1 MSHRGGTCSYIDHY
15 LSHAAYLG
23 GLCVRL
29 HNSIHVNTCCG
40 TIYTIHIRAYS
51 EVELGWNDVHW
62 SIQSTTLLHALLLYS
77 TKFLDVKYKKGLHSD
92 GTFSL
97 CLLPPDNAIPIKS
110 WFSDA
115 QDTALLELL
124 PMLDALRFTNDVRS
138 VLSRN
143 LHLHSLWW
151 CVWCNYG
158 EFCFICRM
166 FLYHT
171 IVCIRCKKV
180 NFLVLPCNYFIH
192 LHSVWLTPSEYSGL
206 EIACCSIAKHQS
218 ECHDTRVMVSLQ
230 SAWLVYKCVFCNVVT
245 SNLQSHTHT
254 NWCHE
259 VKSYVAGCGST

>member
-1 MSHRGGTCSYIDHY
+1 MRSCYI
-15 LSHAAYLG
+15 LP
-23 GLCVRL
+23 
-29 HNSIHVNTCCG
+29 NSLMWKI
-40 TIYTIHIRAYS
+40 
-51 EVELGWNDVHW
+51 
-62 SIQSTTLLHALLLYS
+62 
-77 TKFLDVKYKKGLHSD
+77 KKGLHSD

-97 CLLPPDNAIPIKS
+97 CLSPPDNAIPIKS

-171 IVCIRCKKV
+171 IVCIRCKMV
-180 NFLVLPCNYFIH
+180 NFLVFALQL
-192 LHSVWLTPSEYSGL
+192 LHPF
-206 EIACCSIAKHQS
+206 AF
-218 ECHDTRVMVSLQ
+218 RM
-230 SAWLVYKCVFCNVVT
+230 
-245 SNLQSHTHT
+245 THT
-254 NWCHE
+254 IWIQWIGNRLLQHCKAPIRMQWHTCDD
-259 VKSYVAGCGST
+259 VIAICLASL